1 MRRRVS
7 NLHGLVLIDKPS
19 GPTSHDVVAR
29 ARRALQEKRIGH
41 VGTLDPLAT
50 GLLGL
55 LVGAATRLS
64 EYLVEKDKRYEALVR
79 FGNATTTYDAD
90 GETTID
96 TGRIPERAALEQALA
111 TFRGPQMQRPP
122 AFSAIKRDGQRA
134 YDLARRGEEV
144 VLEPRPVTLYE
155 ITLTAWNPPDA
166 VLDVKC
172 SAGTYIRSLAHDL
185 GQALDA
191 GAHLAALRR
200 TAIGPWSIDQAIPLA
215 DLEAG
220 AAPILPMEA
229 ALPDWPRVD
238 LTEEEGRRIWHG
250 NTVPLGVGWSGP
262 LARAYNPAGMFFA
275 ILRADPEHGVWRA
288 DKVLMEPA

>member
-7 NLHGLVLIDKPS
+7 TIHGLILVDKPG

-29 ARRALQEKRIGH
+29 ARRALHEKRIGH
-41 VGTLDPLAT
+41 VGTLDPMAT

-64 EYLVEKDKRYEALVR
+64 EYLVEKDKRYTATVR
-79 FGNATTTYDAD
+79 FGRSTNTYDAE
-90 GETTID
+90 GETVAES
-96 TGRIPERAALEQALA
+96 GRIPEREALEAA
-111 TFRGPQMQRPP
+111 VERFRGPQLQRPP

-134 YDLARRGEEV
+134 YTLARQGEEV
-144 VLEPRPVTLYE
+144 VLEPRPVTMYE
-155 ITLTAWNPPDA
+155 IDLIDWAPPDA
-166 VLDVKC
+166 VLDVRC

-185 GQALDA
+185 GQVLET

-200 TAIGPWSIDQAIPLA
+200 TAVGPWMIDQAVALA

-220 AAPILPMEA
+220 EAPILPMEA

-238 LTEEEGRRIWHG
+238 LSEAEARRIWHG
-250 NTVPLGVGWSGP
+250 NTVPLGLDWAGP
-262 LARAYNPAGMFFA
+262 LARAYNPAGTFFA
-275 ILRADPEHGVWRA
+275 VLRADADEGLWRA
-288 DKVLMEPA
+288 DKVLLS

>member
-1 MRRRVS
+1 MC
-7 NLHGLVLIDKPS
+7 I
-19 GPTSHDVVAR
+19 
-29 ARRALQEKRIGH
+29 
-41 VGTLDPLAT
+41 
-50 GLLGL
+50 
-55 LVGAATRLS
+55 
-64 EYLVEKDKRYEALVR
+64 
-79 FGNATTTYDAD
+79 
-90 GETTID
+90 
-96 TGRIPERAALEQALA
+96 
-111 TFRGPQMQRPP
+111 
-122 AFSAIKRDGQRA
+122 RDR
-134 YDLARRGEEV
+134 
-144 VLEPRPVTLYE
+144 YE

-220 AAPILPMEA
+220 AAPILPMDA
-229 ALPDWPRVD
+229 ALPDWQRVD
-238 LTEEEGRRIWHG
+238 LTEEEARRIWHG
-250 NTVPLGVGWSGP
+250 NTVPLGGGWSGP

-275 ILRADPEHGVWRA
+275 ILRADAEHSVWRA